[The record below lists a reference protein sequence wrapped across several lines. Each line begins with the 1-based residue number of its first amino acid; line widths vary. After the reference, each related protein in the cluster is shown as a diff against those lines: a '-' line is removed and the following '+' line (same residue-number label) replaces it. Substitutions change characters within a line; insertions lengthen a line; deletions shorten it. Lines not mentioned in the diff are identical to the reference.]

1 MVTTRAD
8 SSRPLPRSIVIPGV
22 MTIATLADVL
32 ELVEKRLPKHYRQET
47 PWRHVAAE
55 LKAVGKNGNTA
66 DVSTALQMALS
77 LSGVDFQVVQR
88 GRQGHLDRRDRLR
101 IPRLLMSR
109 VIANI
114 LHNDEAAKRKNKSR
128 GSRSQH
134 RDARKRGAPISS
146 SSHALPGANFR
157 EDDLS

>member
-1 MVTTRAD
+1 MARAD

-22 MTIATLADVL
+22 MTIATLADVR
-32 ELVEKRLPKHYRQET
+32 ELVEKHLPKRYRQAT

-55 LKAVGKNGNTA
+55 LKAVGKSRSTA
-66 DVSTALQMALS
+66 DVSVALQMALS
-77 LSGVDFQVVQR
+77 LSGVDFQVR
-88 GRQGHLDRRDRLR
+88 WDRLHL
-101 IPRLLMSR
+101 PRLLMSR
-109 VIANI
+109 V
-114 LHNDEAAKRKNKSR
+114 NDEAAKRKNKSR

-146 SSHALPGANFR
+146 SSHGLPGANFR